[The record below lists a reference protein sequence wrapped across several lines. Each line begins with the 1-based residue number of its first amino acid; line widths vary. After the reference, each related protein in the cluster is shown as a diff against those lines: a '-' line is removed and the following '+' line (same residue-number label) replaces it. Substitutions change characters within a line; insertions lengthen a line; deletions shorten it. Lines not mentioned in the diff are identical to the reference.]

1 MFLYIMIIMK
11 MITAADLVW
20 IATASLERENPARKG
35 FSHDEIRQRVYAIEP
50 EHGFPDATVR
60 THITTHCVA
69 NKKPDPGKHRKLYM
83 NPDGTYR
90 LYRLGDSYDSGRK
103 EGKTSPDPNRIPS
116 KYHAL
121 LEWYRTRDIGQS
133 LAPEVD
139 PILALQGVGKELW
152 RELGGGEKFIR
163 ELRANWYGTEAPVRK
178 SEAGARTKRK
188 RAI

>member
-1 MFLYIMIIMK
+1 MIIMK

-20 IATASLERENPARKG
+20 IATASLERENPTRKG

-90 LYRLGDSYDSGRK
+90 LYRPGDQCDLGRK
-103 EGKTSPDPNRIPS
+103 QGKMSPDPNRIPS
-116 KYHAL
+116 KYHDL
-121 LEWYRTRDIGQS
+121 LEWYRTRDTGQS
-133 LAPEVD
+133 PAPEAD
-139 PILALQGVGKELW
+139 PVLALRGVGKELW

-163 ELRANWYGTEAPVRK
+163 ELRANWYGTEAPAQK
-178 SEAGARTKRK
+178 SVARAPTRRK

>member
-1 MFLYIMIIMK
+1 MMIMK
-11 MITAADLVW
+11 MIAAADLVW
-20 IATASLERENPARKG
+20 LATASLEREKPARKG

-90 LYRLGDSYDSGRK
+90 LYRPGDPCDPGRR
-103 EGKTSPDPNRIPS
+103 EGKMSPDPNRIPS
-116 KYHAL
+116 KYHDL
-121 LEWYRTRDIGQS
+121 LEWYRTRDTGQS
-133 LAPEVD
+133 PAPEID
-139 PILALQGVGKELW
+139 PILALRGVGKELW
-152 RELGGGEKFIR
+152 KELGGGEKFIR
-163 ELRANWYGTEAPVRK
+163 ELRANWYGTEAPAHK
-178 SEAGARTKRK
+178 SEAGAPIKRK